1 MVYQNQFM
9 LKVENNSEWMA
20 MFQNL
25 KLAVLSVQ
33 KTEQKSKI
41 AINDNFTNIFLQNIE
56 GQISTEDFIKNFLAK
71 IQADDDIYSH
81 GICYQIDK
89 IKDGI
94 TNHYLFTPSF
104 NSVQQSFL
112 WLKHDLLNILNPIMG
127 FSEFL
132 MESESI
138 SKEDIELVNKIR
150 QNSQLMFTQIDQLSI
165 LQKISILKHQVHAD
179 DYSVGDFMK
188 EMIDTLIINKQVD
201 TPPLLNIQNDKL
213 IYAKLANHD
222 LRAVLENQILYFL
235 SWQESRKLDF
245 NISIKDDQ
253 VMIQMEFY
261 DNNIPQ
267 NYLDELILLEK
278 FAKECHPIDKLHSP
292 GLNYLILIQV
302 VDILQGKVKIKTDE
316 QIFKSF
322 EMVFPITKLQTK
334 AKDEKPNNPHSDFSN
349 IKKKSYQIKLPKEE
363 HQQMQELCNN
373 FDGLIILDDWE
384 EFALKIE
391 ELNYTT
397 QNDEI
402 EKIIQEIRT
411 AIRLFDLDKLKK
423 IHSDCKSAFPED

>member
-1 MVYQNQFM
+1 LVYQNHFM

-25 KLAVLSVQ
+25 KLAALSIQQTNQGNRISV
-33 KTEQKSKI
+33 
-41 AINDNFTNIFLQNIE
+41 NDSFIRIFLQNQDN
-56 GQISTEDFIKNFLAK
+56 QISKESFYKAFLAK
-71 IQADDDIYSH
+71 IQTDDDIYSH
-81 GICYQIDK
+81 GTCYQIDK

-150 QNSQLMFTQIDQLSI
+150 QNSQLMFTQLDQLSI

-201 TPPLLNIQNDKL
+201 TPPQLNIQNDQL

-235 SWQESRKLDF
+235 NWQESKKLDF
-245 NISIKDDQ
+245 NISVKDDQ

-267 NYLDELILLEK
+267 NYLDELVLLEK
-278 FAKECHPIDKLHSP
+278 FASECHSIDKLHSP

-302 VDILQGKVKIKTDE
+302 VDILQGKVRINTEE

-334 AKDEKPNNPHSDFSN
+334 ANDEKSNNPHSDFSN
-349 IKKKSYQIKLPKEE
+349 IKKKAYKINLPKEKYE
-363 HQQMQELCNN
+363 QMQELCNS

-402 EKIIQEIRT
+402 EKLIQEIRT

-423 IHSDCKSAFPED
+423 IHSDCKSAFPEA

>member
-1 MVYQNQFM
+1 LVYQNHFM

-25 KLAVLSVQ
+25 KLAVLSIQ
-33 KTEQKSKI
+33 HTEQESKI
-41 AINDNFTNIFLQNIE
+41 SVNDSFISIFLQNQDD
-56 GQISTEDFIKNFLAK
+56 QISKESFYKGFLAK
-71 IQADDDIYSH
+71 IQTDDDIYSH
-81 GICYQIDK
+81 GTCYQIDK

-138 SKEDIELVNKIR
+138 SKEDIELVDKIH
-150 QNSQLMFTQIDQLSI
+150 QNSQLMFTQLDQLSI

-201 TPPLLNIQNDKL
+201 TPPQLNIQTDKL

-253 VMIQMEFY
+253 VMIQIEFY

-267 NYLDELILLEK
+267 NYLDELVLLEK
-278 FAKECHPIDKLHSP
+278 FAKECHSIDKLHSP

-302 VDILQGKVKIKTDE
+302 VDILQGKVKINKNT
-316 QIFKSF
+316 QIIPLG
-322 EMVFPITKLQTK
+322 EMIFPITKLQTK
-334 AKDEKPNNPHSDFSN
+334 AKGEKSNNPHSDFSN
-349 IKKKSYQIKLPKEE
+349 IKKKAYQINLPKDE
-363 HQQMQELCNN
+363 HQQMQKLCNS

-391 ELNYTT
+391 EINSTI

-402 EKIIQEIRT
+402 EKLIQEIRT

-423 IHSDCKSAFPED
+423 IHSDCKSAFPEA